1 MLNRQR
7 GMTFLGVLI
16 IAVLAGSLVFA
27 AIRLTPV
34 YLEYMSVVSVLEGAK
49 KEFDGTVVEIP
60 QLRRSIQKRLDIEAV
75 TIIQVQD
82 VRMSKSGTGGYIL
95 RVRYEHRAPYIANI
109 NFMVDFKKSVEIVR

>member
-16 IAVLAGSLVFA
+16 IAVLAGLLIYA
-27 AIRLTPV
+27 GIRLTPV
-34 YLEYMSVVSVLEGAK
+34 YLEYMKVVSALEGTK
-49 KEFDGTVVEIP
+49 KEFDGTAVEVP
-60 QLRRSIQKRLDIEAV
+60 QLRRSIQKRFDIEAV

-82 VRMSKSGTGGYIL
+82 VRLSKSGTGGYIL